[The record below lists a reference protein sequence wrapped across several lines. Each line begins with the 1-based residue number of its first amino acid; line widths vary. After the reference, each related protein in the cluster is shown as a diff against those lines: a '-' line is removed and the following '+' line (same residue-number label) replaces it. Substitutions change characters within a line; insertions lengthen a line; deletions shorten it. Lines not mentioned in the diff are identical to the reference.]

1 MKHPVLD
8 EHNIYYSY
16 LLLHIKT
23 YVPEFCKICFD
34 GVTLDALLSMV
45 IKMAGK
51 KIRRLCCRKI
61 KWKKLKPSFSIIKD
75 NKAKDRAGME
85 GQASITK
92 F

>member
-45 IKMAGK
+45 IKMAEK
-51 KIRRLCCRKI
+51 KPDYDVEKN
-61 KWKKLKPSFSIIKD
+61 KWNKLEDF
-75 NKAKDRAGME
+75 
-85 GQASITK
+85 QALQA
-92 F
+92 